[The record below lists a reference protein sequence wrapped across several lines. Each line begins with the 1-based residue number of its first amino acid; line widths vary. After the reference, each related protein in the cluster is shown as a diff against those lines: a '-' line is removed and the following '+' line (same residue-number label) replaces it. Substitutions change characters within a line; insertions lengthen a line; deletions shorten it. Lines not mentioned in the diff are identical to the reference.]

1 MCWGTSKS
9 FSGDRL
15 PPAHGRQFCVE
26 QLRAVL
32 ADRPGRDELLFD
44 LSVVVSELL
53 TNSLRAGA
61 HVTRLSLSL
70 HRDTLRV
77 MVDDDAPGTP
87 TMRTAEVRDA
97 NGRGMAIV
105 AALSSAWAIE
115 TLIPGKQ
122 VWADL
127 DVDPELTS
135 DLPSCNR
142 PIRFHVDVSPDR
154 LADVADITP
163 ATLANPNT
171 NEGTNIGPAAA
182 GATDPG

>member
-1 MCWGTSKS
+1 MCWGTSRT

-32 ADRPGRDELLFD
+32 ADLPGRDELIYD
-44 LSVVVSELL
+44 ASVVVSELL
-53 TNSLRAGA
+53 TNSVRAGA

-77 MVDDDAPGTP
+77 MVDDDAPGAP
-87 TMRTAEVRDA
+87 TMRAAEDRDA

-105 AALSSAWAIE
+105 AALSSGWAIE
-115 TLIPGKQ
+115 ALIPGKQ
-122 VWADL
+122 VWAEL
-127 DVDPELTS
+127 DVDPGLTA

-142 PIRFHVDVSPDR
+142 PIRFRVELSPDR
-154 LADVADITP
+154 LAEVAELTD
-163 ATLANPNT
+163 
-171 NEGTNIGPAAA
+171 A
-182 GATDPG
+182 G